1 MFTPKLKR
9 IYTLISLCYAPMLI
23 AGPTDGQVISGSAII
38 QQQGALT
45 HIEQSSQNAIIQWQ
59 GFSIAPGET
68 THFQMPSASSAVLN
82 RVVGGNPSE
91 IYGTLSSNGQVYLI
105 NPNGILIG
113 NGATINTAAFIAST
127 RDIKDSEFLLGGTL
141 NFFGNS
147 LASITNLGS
156 INAISGNVFLI
167 AHNVSNQG
175 TIKAD
180 AGTVGMAS
188 ATDLMLMPS
197 SNEKILIKPT
207 ALQDMGSVDNQGQ
220 IAAAQVELK
229 AVGGNPY
236 ALAVNTGGTISAIS
250 IDNVG
255 GKIIIN
261 AKSGTASVGGTLTA
275 KQGDKGGEIQV
286 TGQHVALT
294 EQARLD
300 TIGKNAGGTIAVG
313 GGFKGEN
320 PDLQNAETLTVAQG
334 AVINADAVEQ
344 GNGGNIYLWSD
355 KNTLYRGHLSAK
367 GGELSGDGGFA
378 EVSGKQVLNY
388 QGTVDLSAKNGTFG
402 NLLLDPTDITINND
416 PATGSTAVSGNTSVI
431 TATDLRNALALAD
444 VTITTS
450 SAGGGN
456 GDITFADV
464 ADNTAYLFDVGNRS
478 LTLFAERDINVN
490 QEVRVFGFG
499 PNSTTA
505 ELNLKAG
512 RNLTVNGANTYLWS
526 NNITLVADNNNGGTG
541 NGTMSFAN
549 GVNLFGDNIRLFVPS
564 TSQLTLPSSAT
575 VSNNPPTF
583 GKYFGDAGTSTA
595 GIYYKQ
601 GSASS
606 GGGNT
611 VSNPGVGTPPQQCV
625 AAGCGQVVRPVVII
639 PDPSANLKLQLAQLG
654 YGLSDLSIDELVA
667 KTGDPDLARWLLVLN
682 QAKQTLATDPNNAN
696 ARKTVED
703 YEKYILEALLKKLPN
718 YDAYHDERIAQAA
731 KYQDQ
736 DLALLI
742 NNIKN
747 LEDSILKNGRNKQT
761 VESMAELKRQVDI
774 ILAGYKISDEIS
786 SVNGKGFQNLG
797 FGSKA
802 LIDSFKKLAN
812 PNIQEQRIFISNFQ
826 KMMNRDLPRDY
837 IYPGTDSDVRG
848 SMFERVYIQ
857 LAGILDTVDRK
868 YQNQVN
874 KNEMLIS
881 WRAAEDAKLE
891 SLGMSSSRETN
902 VNLALM
908 WGSKDSQ
915 PMLSGE
921 LETLINETSADI
933 AVFIK
938 QRAVITQ
945 MMGLMLEY
953 KNAIVRPGQ

>member
-320 PDLQNAETLTVAQG
+320 PALQNAETLTVAQG

-512 RNLTVNGANTYLWS
+512 RNLTVNGTTTYLWS

-541 NGTMSFAN
+541 NGTVSFAN
-549 GVNLFGDNIRLFVPS
+549 GVSLFGDNIRLFVPS
-564 TSQLTLPSSAT
+564 TSQLTLPSSAS

-583 GKYFGDAGTSTA
+583 GKYFGDAGTAAA

-601 GSASS
+601 GSAST

-611 VSNPGVGTPPQQCV
+611 GSNPGVGTPPQQCV
-625 AAGCGQVVRPVVII
+625 AAGCGIVVNLTPII
-639 PDPSANLKLQLAQLG
+639 TNSLVNLKLQLAQLG
-654 YGLSDLSIDELVA
+654 YGLSDLSLDDLVA
-667 KTGDPDLARWLLVLN
+667 KTGDTNLAWWLQIRN
-682 QAKQTLATDPNNAN
+682 QAKQRLELNPNDSNAK
-696 ARKTVED
+696 KTVED
-703 YEKYILEALLKKLPN
+703 YEKYILEVLLKKLPD
-718 YDAYHDERIAQAA
+718 YDPMHENRIAQAA
-731 KYQDQ
+731 KYDDQ
-736 DLALLI
+736 QLAMWI
-742 NNIKN
+742 NNIKT
-747 LEDSILKNGRNKQT
+747 LEESILKNGRNQKT
-761 VESMAELKRQVDI
+761 LESIADLKNKVDIKLAGFVIADRISAVDGSGLQNITGFSTKNMIDTFTNLADPNYQKARDLITMYQRSMNGNQNYVNQSTEAELRVFIFENAVDKLEGMI
-774 ILAGYKISDEIS
+774 ATIDKKFENQIQINKEL
-786 SVNGKGFQNLG
+786 
-797 FGSKA
+797 KA
-802 LIDSFKKLAN
+802 LLEHVDSRKAS
-812 PNIQEQRIFISNFQ
+812 RGISNS
-826 KMMNRDLPRDY
+826 K
-837 IYPGTDSDVRG
+837 
-848 SMFERVYIQ
+848 
-857 LAGILDTVDRK
+857 
-868 YQNQVN
+868 
-874 KNEMLIS
+874 
-881 WRAAEDAKLE
+881 
-891 SLGMSSSRETN
+891 ETK
-902 VNLALM
+902 VNLAML
-908 WGSKDSQ
+908 WGDEKSQ
-915 PMLSGE
+915 IEWYGDLVY
-921 LETLINETSADI
+921 TVNKTSNDI
-933 AVFIK
+933 STFLK
-938 QRAVITQ
+938 QRAVIGQ
-945 MMGLMLEY
+945 MIELLNDY
-953 KNAIVRPGQ
+953 KSTIIRAGE

>member
-320 PDLQNAETLTVAQG
+320 PALQNAETLTVAQG

-564 TSQLTLPSSAT
+564 TSQLTLPSSAS

-583 GKYFGDAGTSTA
+583 GKYFGDAGTAAA

-601 GSASS
+601 GSAST

-611 VSNPGVGTPPQQCV
+611 GSNPGVGTPPQQCV
-625 AAGCGQVVRPVVII
+625 AAGCGIVVGSTPVIT
-639 PDPSANLKLQLAQLG
+639 DPNALLRFQLAQLG
-654 YGLSDLSIDELVA
+654 YSLDEAVA
-667 KTGDPDLARWLLVLN
+667 KTGDTNFAWWLQILNEAKQKLASDPNDASARKVVEQYEKTLLQAMLNRMPPVDKDHDQRVADANKYNDQDINMMLNNIKLLEESIFKNGVKQNTLKSIAELKAKIDLKLASLQFKELENLVGTESLGQVMLPMFINGQRFNVINDLMLFSEKGGVKAPLLDSYEINGLDGFFNLNASIFLPGATNTFANFVN
-682 QAKQTLATDPNNAN
+682 QAKENMNSKSAQLTAVNQEIESLYKELYTSGDKSV
-696 ARKTVED
+696 ARLWELPSKAR
-703 YEKYILEALLKKLPN
+703 EKITS
-718 YDAYHDERIAQAA
+718 
-731 KYQDQ
+731 
-736 DLALLI
+736 
-742 NNIKN
+742 
-747 LEDSILKNGRNKQT
+747 LEDQ
-761 VESMAELKRQVDI
+761 
-774 ILAGYKISDEIS
+774 
-786 SVNGKGFQNLG
+786 
-797 FGSKA
+797 
-802 LIDSFKKLAN
+802 
-812 PNIQEQRIFISNFQ
+812 
-826 KMMNRDLPRDY
+826 RDLLAKQLDVAKKEVRDKENAKA
-837 IYPGTDSDVRG
+837 I
-848 SMFERVYIQ
+848 FE
-857 LAGILDTVDRK
+857 
-868 YQNQVN
+868 
-874 KNEMLIS
+874 
-881 WRAAEDAKLE
+881 
-891 SLGMSSSRETN
+891 
-902 VNLALM
+902 NLAP
-908 WGSKDSQ
+908 SIISRVNAFRSTFK
-915 PMLSGE
+915 
-921 LETLINETSADI
+921 IN
-933 AVFIK
+933 
-938 QRAVITQ
+938 
-945 MMGLMLEY
+945 
-953 KNAIVRPGQ
+953 